1 MPLAYYHN
9 LNRSDKSIYRKSDK
23 IKNIKLKKLMIL
35 RKLIISIKNNLKA
48 EDKKNLE
55 KKIREFLNELTDS
68 LGVEKVNIKLLGSRP
83 DNSWGELHGLY
94 EQAEGRKK
102 ATITLWMKT
111 AKRKKVIAYK
121 TFVRTL
127 LHEVCHHFDY
137 ALLKLEDSFHTE
149 GLFYRES
156 SLYMQLVIN

>member
-48 EDKKNLE
+48 EDKINLE

-102 ATITLWMKT
+102 SYNYSVDENS
-111 AKRKKVIAYK
+111 KKKKSYC
-121 TFVRTL
+121 L
-127 LHEVCHHFDY
+127 
-137 ALLKLEDSFHTE
+137 
-149 GLFYRES
+149 
-156 SLYMQLVIN
+156 